1 MAEKSA
7 RDLADDVRAALAEE
21 AHDLLRRA
29 ESALSALPDAVD
41 PERNV
46 HFLEL
51 LRVLHTLKGAAA
63 AAGENEA
70 KVAVHALEERARE
83 VHQGKEQL
91 TPSVASELFE
101 RLETIERSLGVTPAL
116 APVMQPWATEP
127 QSTRSAA
134 WELLRVRP
142 ERVEAL
148 HTHVGELIV
157 ARLQQDALSARLV
170 ELRDQIAE
178 AASLL
183 RQVTVDLGRLP
194 AAHARTTARLNELS
208 NVIARVSQD
217 SVTLARDLPKVH
229 VQSASVV
236 MDLED
241 GIRDLLLMPL
251 SPFFE
256 EYGKVVREAGR
267 ESGKAVRVSIRAEGA
282 EIDRAVLLRLKE
294 PLLHL
299 VRNAVVH
306 GIEKPERRLALGKP
320 ETGTVLLEA
329 YCEGARAVI
338 RVADD
343 GGGIDVE
350 AVRRKAKDLRML
362 DEQAPFDDEALLET
376 LCRPGFSTRDTA
388 DGLAGRGVGLDVAAT
403 CIQEL
408 EGRLTLSNAPGAGTI
423 FTIEVPIAASTN
435 LGLVVRV
442 GDRSFGLLLSHIDR
456 VLRTGPEDVISVEN
470 RQAIVVDDAPLTAAQ
485 LSSLLGLETR
495 KNEVTRRPGLV
506 LRFGKQRLVL
516 LVDDIPGEQALVIK
530 PLSREFAS
538 IRTVLGGAI
547 QADGSILPVL
557 NVGAL
562 FELASGTQQRVEVI
576 RTHGPE
582 RVGTSTTSILVADD
596 SLTMRMLLRNI
607 LQAAGYGVTLAHD
620 GRSALD
626 EVERKGRFDLVISDL
641 RMPRMDGVELCRAV
655 RRSRHPHVP
664 FVVVTSVGDA
674 EERRKALEAG
684 ADGYIVKSD
693 FEQGHFLDLVARL
706 SGQGTAAA

>member
-1 MAEKSA
+1 MAEVSI
-7 RDLADDVRAALAEE
+7 RELADDVRAALAEE

-29 ESALSALPDAVD
+29 ESAINALPEATEAD
-41 PERNV
+41 RSL
-46 HFLEL
+46 HWLEL

-63 AAGENEA
+63 AAGEEET

-83 VHQGKEQL
+83 LQQANEQL
-91 TPSVASELFE
+91 APQIVSDLFE
-101 RLETIERSLGVTPAL
+101 RLESIERSLGVAPAL
-116 APVMQPWATEP
+116 APAMQPWATEP
-127 QSTRSAA
+127 QSARSAA
-134 WELLRVRP
+134 WELLRVKP

-157 ARLQQDALSARLV
+157 ARLQQEALSARIT

-178 AASLL
+178 TAGLW
-183 RQVTVDLGRLP
+183 RQISADVARLSNGKALP
-194 AAHARTTARLNELS
+194 ARFQELS
-208 NVIARVSQD
+208 NLLARITQD
-217 SVTLARDLPKVH
+217 SMTLARDVPRVH

-236 MDLED
+236 LDLES

-251 SPFFE
+251 APFFE
-256 EYGKVVREAGR
+256 EYSKVVREAGR
-267 ESGKAVRVSIRAEGA
+267 ESGKPVRLQIRAEGA

-306 GIEKPERRLALGKP
+306 GIETPLRRRAVGKP

-329 YCEGARAVI
+329 YCEGARAII

-343 GGGIDVE
+343 GGGIDVQG
-350 AVRRKAKDLRML
+350 VRRKAIDLRIVE
-362 DEQAPFDDEALLET
+362 EQSPFDDDLLLET

-408 EGRLTLSNAPGAGTI
+408 EGRLTLSNAPGAGSI

-442 GDRSFGLLLSHIDR
+442 GDRAFGLLLNHIDR
-456 VLRTGPEDVISVEN
+456 VLRTTPEDVISVEN
-470 RQAIVVDDAPLTAAQ
+470 RDAILVDGTPLAAAG
-485 LSSLLGLETR
+485 LASLLGLETR
-495 KNEVTRRPGLV
+495 RGEATRRPGLV
-506 LRFGKQRLVL
+506 LRLGKQRMVL

-538 IRTVLGGAI
+538 VRTILGGAI

-557 NVGAL
+557 NVAAV
-562 FELASGTQQRVEVI
+562 FELASGAQPRADAVRPAIPQRA
-576 RTHGPE
+576 
-582 RVGTSTTSILVADD
+582 TSTVASILVADD

-620 GRSALD
+620 GRTALD
-626 EVERKGRFDLVISDL
+626 EVERKGRFDLIISDL
-641 RMPRMDGVELCRAV
+641 RMPRMDGVELCQAV

-664 FVVVTSVGDA
+664 FIVVTSVGDVD
-674 EERRKALEAG
+674 ERRKALEAG

-693 FEQGHFLDLVARL
+693 FEQGHFLDLVAKL
-706 SGQGTAAA
+706 SAQGTAAA